1 MDFVFLIPLLTVLDD
16 SQYGHLK
23 GLPLGINITSA
34 IPARD
39 MKYINVCN
47 YHVVIACTEDVIY
60 FSEDQLKIPFE
71 NFKIEMEKPGTFC
84 NPRVLNFAQVYA
96 SHFSSTVSFLFY
108 IFFGKMASLFGFK

>member
-1 MDFVFLIPLLTVLDD
+1 MLVE

-60 FSEDQLKIPFE
+60 FSEDYLKIPFE
-71 NFKIEMEKPGTFC
+71 DFDIEIKKPGTLC

-108 IFFGKMASLFGFK
+108 MSYSSSYSI